1 MSHRDIQNLLD
12 VAAGECR
19 HLARNG
25 RQADYIPELAKADP
39 ALFSISAVTV
49 GGEVRSSGD
58 CGALFSM
65 QSMSK
70 VIALAYAIETFGEAE
85 VFARV
90 GMEPCSEP
98 FNSIM
103 KLEMTSAM
111 PLNPFINAGAIVVA
125 GMIAER
131 AGGRALRDALAFASR
146 MAGSGG
152 ELAVCERV
160 YASEKA
166 TADRNRAL
174 AYFMHSVGTL
184 RSDVEE
190 TLDLYFKLCGIEVN
204 TPCLA
209 AIGATLANGG
219 VNPFSDS
226 RVISLE
232 TAYIVIGL
240 MSVCGL
246 YDESGEFAVKVGV
259 PAKSGVSGGIM
270 CAVPG
275 RMGIAVFSP
284 PLDAG
289 GNSVA
294 GVAALSKLSRD
305 LKLRGI

>member
-1 MSHRDIQNLLD
+1 MDCESIQGALD
-12 VAAGECR
+12 AAAAECR
-19 HLARNG
+19 HVAREG
-25 RQADYIPELAKADP
+25 KQADYIPELAKADP
-39 ALFSISAVTV
+39 ALFALSAASLD
-49 GGEVRSSGD
+49 GAAWSSGD

-70 VIALAYAIETFGEAE
+70 VVALAYALEAFGEAE
-85 VFARV
+85 VFSRV

-103 KLEMTSAM
+103 KLEMSSAM

-125 GMIAER
+125 GLITER
-131 AGGRALRDALAFASR
+131 VGDRALADVLAFASR
-146 MAGSGG
+146 MAGLER

-160 YASEKA
+160 YVSEKS

-184 RSDVEE
+184 RSGVEE
-190 TLDLYFKLCGIEVN
+190 TLDLYFRLCSIEVN

-219 VNPFSDS
+219 VSPAGGA
-226 RVISLE
+226 RVISLQ
-232 TAYIVIGL
+232 TAYTVTGI

-259 PAKSGVSGGIM
+259 PAKSGVSGGIL
-270 CAVPG
+270 CASPG
-275 RMGIAVFSP
+275 RMGLAVFSP
-284 PLDAG
+284 PLGAG

-294 GVAALSKLSRD
+294 GIAALAKLSRD